1 MGSLLTGPSDFCFW
15 TLPRF
20 VGLQRAA
27 ESLLET
33 FPNSKETSAT
43 RWNAADRKLIYNFKT
58 ILAKGNLLA
67 KGASNMPPGPC
78 PCTSQSRAPP
88 PSPILLAP
96 LAVWLPIRPSL
107 WRPVRS
113 GRSAQ
118 LILKT

>member
-43 RWNAADRKLIYNFKT
+43 RWSAADRKLIYNFKT

-67 KGASNMPPGPC
+67 KAQVIC
-78 PCTSQSRAPP
+78 PRGRAR
-88 PSPILLAP
+88 ARRR
-96 LAVWLPIRPSL
+96 AVLRRRRPSF
-107 WRPVRS
+107 WRPRLS
-113 GRSAQ
+113 GFPSAQ
-118 LILKT
+118 ASGAPSALGAVGWLLN